1 MLRRAE
7 LGVRRFPINGNAQ
20 ICKAAVEKMSEG
32 FAVQLTSGEDV
43 AIRIFPDIHIVGGNI
58 RSALPLA
65 TEGTQ
70 EPEACQG
77 AQPDGDRTD
86 RREPMEQRER

>member
-58 RSALPLA
+58 NLKRAKELDPTVTELTAENRWSSESGAMLA
-65 TEGTQ
+65 
-70 EPEACQG
+70 
-77 AQPDGDRTD
+77 
-86 RREPMEQRER
+86 